1 MTKIFDI
8 MQNMQECGQPP
19 SDLVQDIVPD
29 LDLSKLGQ
37 LWVFFNILPVNNS
50 SFNFHMHDYANQSL

>member
-37 LWVFFNILPVNNS
+37 LWVFLI
-50 SFNFHMHDYANQSL
+50 SFQ

>member
-1 MTKIFDI
+1 
-8 MQNMQECGQPP
+8 MQECGQPP

-37 LWVFFNILPVNNS
+37 LWVFHIFPVNHSAINVC
-50 SFNFHMHDYANQSL
+50 MHVHANQSL

>member
-1 MTKIFDI
+1 
-8 MQNMQECGQPP
+8 MQECGQPP

-37 LWVFFNILPVNNS
+37 LWVYFYLS
-50 SFNFHMHDYANQSL
+50 SKPFCL